1 MTFELVNVSKTFG
14 AVAAITDV
22 SVRFEPGLIHAIIGP
37 NGAGKSTLVNVAGG
51 SYAVSAGRIVLDGRE
66 LQRLKKHQIS
76 LAGVAR
82 TYQNIRLFDHMS
94 VMENLEVCLYP
105 QGDTRILA
113 DVLGLGAARRRA
125 ARHAHCARLLERFD
139 LLPYAAMPAR
149 SLPYG
154 RQRLLEI
161 ARALVRAP
169 RVLLLDEPAAGLND
183 AETRELRQWL
193 LQLRRPDLVI
203 IVIEHDMDLVM
214 SISDHV
220 TVMHRGRVLF
230 AGTPAQ
236 VQENADVREA
246 YLGTEDELDAIRS
259 LAQRRKAERR
269 LWQQA
274 GAG

>member
-1 MTFELVNVSKTFG
+1 MSFELRNVTKRFG

-22 SVRFEPGLIHAIIGP
+22 SIRFEPGQIHAIIGP
-37 NGAGKSTLVNVAGG
+37 NGAGKSTLVNMAGG
-51 SYAVSAGRIVLDGRE
+51 SYAVSTGRILLDGRE
-66 LQRLKKHQIS
+66 LQGLRKHEIS

-82 TYQNIRLFDHMS
+82 TYQNIRLFDRMS

-105 QGDTRILA
+105 QRDTRILA

-125 ARHAHCARLLERFD
+125 QRLAHCTRLLDRFE
-139 LLPYAAMPAR
+139 LGPFSGVQACNL
-149 SLPYG
+149 SYG
-154 RQRLLEI
+154 RQRMLEI
-161 ARALVRAP
+161 ARAMVRTP
-169 RVLLLDEPAAGLND
+169 RVLMLDEPAAGLND
-183 AETRELRQWL
+183 AETRDLKQRLR
-193 LQLRRPDLVI
+193 QLRRPDLIV

-236 VQENADVREA
+236 VQENSDVREA

-269 LWQQA
+269 LRQQA
-274 GAG
+274 DPL